1 MISFLNTPYSK
12 SNMFSV
18 IYIMTQRGA
27 LIRFTDDIDDR
38 IKIQNDLTGWKI
50 DSNQQNELEP

>member
-1 MISFLNTPYSK
+1 
-12 SNMFSV
+12 
-18 IYIMTQRGA
+18 MTQRGA